1 MPQSKWQKT
10 KGYSKR
16 GFDKAWNTLDKLG
29 PPVNRLSNKL
39 GAEAF
44 WPTTLDKESDKAAR
58 ILRSFCKDG
67 FYTQIDNESEATN
80 GTSPRTT
87 SEDGGEGYK
96 DTGENNKDTIDRPK
110 GKQRVVKKI
119 PSAVIKQAKGLAIFT
134 AMRTGLWLSGAGGS
148 GILVAR
154 VRETGKWSPP
164 SGIMLHTTGL
174 GFLAGADIY
183 DCVVVINTYEALEAF
198 KAVRC
203 TLGGEVSA
211 AAGPFGVGGVMD
223 SEVHKRRAPVW
234 TYVKS
239 RGLYAGVQIDGTIV
253 IERSDENER
262 FYGERIGVADILAG
276 KGRHAPSSIGTLME
290 TIKAAQGD
298 TDVDETMLP
307 PPGEAPGDVDVETDI
322 FGIPQPEDQD
332 PFGVMALEKEGVLIR
347 EAGTKRIASADMFE
361 FRPSPSSPLHN
372 RFSRSSIESSPRASW
387 RSSVQSTA
395 SADRGTQTDD
405 LVYQQP
411 PNTPPTTPPG
421 TRRPF
426 SESFKRVP
434 SVNHHIS
441 YVGNSP
447 RVESMPPTSNRGGS
461 VVIQDQSLPGVL
473 NQAHPTSPSFARA
486 RLITIPKRTPPPLP
500 PRNALRISSISEP
513 GPGVLERETGST
525 IGSYADAEILE
536 VHGNN
541 KNGKST
547 KHSSVAEVP
556 SNQNDDSLNKY
567 VSIQDTCEA
576 NAPKEE
582 PNPAEEKESSDRD
595 HMAGRDE
602 LQENGI
608 SEEVLNK
615 NSANLL
621 AEEEGAWEETFLREM
636 ERIENER
643 TGEEVESAHEI
654 VVAQSDAQP
663 LQTEF
668 SGEHKEEF
676 HSISTSP
683 TPPKLGK
690 KTRNKKKC
698 QAENEMNS

>member
-1 MPQSKWQKT
+1 MPHQMAKT

-16 GFDKAWNTLDKLG
+16 GYYKGWDTLDKLG

-44 WPTTLDKESDKAAR
+44 WPPTLDKESDKAAR

-96 DTGENNKDTIDRPK
+96 DTGENNTDTIDRPK

-154 VRETGKWSPP
+154 VKETGKWSPP
-164 SGIMLHTTGL
+164 SGIMLHTAGL

-239 RGLYAGVQIDGTIV
+239 RGLYAGAQVD
-253 IERSDENER
+253 
-262 FYGERIGVADILAG
+262 
-276 KGRHAPSSIGTLME
+276 GTLME

-307 PPGEAPGDVDVETDI
+307 PPGEAPGDADVETDI

-405 LVYQQP
+405 FVYQQP

-426 SESFKRVP
+426 SDSFKRVP

-441 YVGNSP
+441 YVGNSS

-473 NQAHPTSPSFARA
+473 SPAHPTSPSFARA

-513 GPGVLERETGST
+513 GPGVLERETGPP

-536 VHGNN
+536 RPYAR
-541 KNGKST
+541 KK
-547 KHSSVAEVP
+547 
-556 SNQNDDSLNKY
+556 Q
-567 VSIQDTCEA
+567 I
-576 NAPKEE
+576 
-582 PNPAEEKESSDRD
+582 
-595 HMAGRDE
+595 
-602 LQENGI
+602 
-608 SEEVLNK
+608 
-615 NSANLL
+615 
-621 AEEEGAWEETFLREM
+621 
-636 ERIENER
+636 
-643 TGEEVESAHEI
+643 
-654 VVAQSDAQP
+654 
-663 LQTEF
+663 
-668 SGEHKEEF
+668 
-676 HSISTSP
+676 TSKWNFGGSP
-683 TPPKLGK
+683 
-690 KTRNKKKC
+690 
-698 QAENEMNS
+698 E